1 MSDELQSEQD
11 RALVELAAEKLLK
24 TSSAALQENGRR
36 RYVQSK
42 TRGSGTPVV
51 VDNVESPSCVIEV
64 FALRYEH
71 VLEHLA
77 LVASPAVG
85 WSVAVWLGTVVR
97 RWDEASRE
105 EQHSAVEV
113 AAELLKYQKRDL
125 GFGRHQWIPI
135 RAAAGEAA

>member
-11 RALVELAAEKLLK
+11 RVLVELAAEKLLK
-24 TSSAALQENGRR
+24 TSASAVQEKRW

-42 TRGSGTPVV
+42 TRGSGTPMV
-51 VDNVESPSCVIEV
+51 VDDVERPSCVIEV
-64 FALRYEH
+64 FAPQYEF

-77 LVASPAVG
+77 LIGSPAVG
-85 WSVAVWLGTVVR
+85 FSVATWLSMVVR
-97 RWDEASRE
+97 RWGEGSAE
-105 EQHSAVEV
+105 ERTSAVKV
-113 AAELLKYQKRDL
+113 AAELLKYEKQDL